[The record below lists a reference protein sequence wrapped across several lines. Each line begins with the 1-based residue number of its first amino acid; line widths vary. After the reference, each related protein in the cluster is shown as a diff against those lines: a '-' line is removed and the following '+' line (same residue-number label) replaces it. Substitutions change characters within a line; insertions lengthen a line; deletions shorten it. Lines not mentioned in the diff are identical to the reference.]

1 MQNSIRID
9 GKDFSEAIQ
18 KFYTEED
25 YKKSSKN
32 LKYCFIELLKRDIEG
47 RFHIGE
53 NNSWDKGP
61 IKTIGYAVLDWY
73 KIMPKSV
80 RKAIDNFDSN
90 SNITNAGKLLVAI
103 KKAME
108 NSKNNLPISAYP
120 CIVADDN
127 RDWAHSVVIELREYD
142 NKISFSS
149 WGDFDISPRLRKD
162 LNLETKDKSLEK
174 IIEDAIEKNVS
185 VKRLILRGGSPYL
198 DFSASRYQPNKDAY
212 EMFCKSYAENHPI
225 ELLNTYKFYSK
236 KLRHGYNPWHNT
248 HTSTEETVS
257 YDVRAKN
264 KKEAYEQFKK
274 LVEEKNNGYSRM
286 WFPGTEGRPHEKA
299 CPLSKGKLVFKP
311 CKDEIYY
318 Y

>member
-1 MQNSIRID
+1 MRNSICID

-18 KFYTEED
+18 KFYTEEE
-25 YKKSSKN
+25 YKDVSKD
-32 LKYCFIELLKRDIEG
+32 LKYCFIELLKRDKEG

-53 NNSWDKGP
+53 DHFWTKGP
-61 IKTIGYAVLDWY
+61 IKTIGYAALNWY
-73 KIMPKSV
+73 KIMPRSV

-90 SNITNAGKLLVAI
+90 SSITNASKLLVAI

-108 NSKNNLPISAYP
+108 SSKNNLPISAYP
-120 CIVADDN
+120 GILIDDY
-127 RDWAHSVVIELREYD
+127 RDWAHSVVIELSEYD

-149 WGDFDISPRLRKD
+149 WGDFDISSRLRKD
-162 LNLETKDKSLEK
+162 LNLENKDESLER
-174 IIEDAIEKNVS
+174 IIEGAIEKNVS
-185 VKRLILRGGSPYL
+185 VKRLTLRHGSPYL
-198 DFSASRYQPNKDAY
+198 DFSVSRYQPNKDAY
-212 EMFCKSYAENHPI
+212 ETFCKSYAENHPI

-236 KLRHGYNPWHNT
+236 KLRCGYNPWHNT

-264 KKEAYEQFKK
+264 KKEAYKQFKK
-274 LVEEKNNGYSRM
+274 LVEEENDRYSRM

-299 CPLSKGKLVFKP
+299 CPLSEGKLVFKP
-311 CKDEIYY
+311 RKGEIYY